1 MKWVFKV
8 DDDED
13 EHDDDDHD
21 DNDEDNEDDDDDNN
35 DANQAE
41 HLLPGACS
49 SRPCCQ
55 SHFPGSCPF
64 RI

>member
-1 MKWVFKV
+1 MFTILK
-8 DDDED
+8 EC
-13 EHDDDDHD
+13 
-21 DNDEDNEDDDDDNN
+21 NDDDDDDDDGDDDGD

-55 SHFPGSCPF
+55 SQFPGSCPF
-64 RI
+64 HI